1 MNQSETVFTKVLLF
15 PGNVNCRYY
24 DKPSY
29 NIEVTLESNLQTA
42 IKSIRQARR
51 DRAAGVPNQ
60 EYLKWCKKIW
70 QKRSSFAEKR
80 SVNHASHH
88 RLHQRLR

>member
-60 EYLKWCKKIW
+60 EYLKWCKKNLAKAI
-70 QKRSSFAEKR
+70 KLCRETERKSCL
-80 SVNHASHH
+80 AS
-88 RLHQRLR
+88 